1 LTPMNGDALKCP
13 VCGGT
18 MNRVK
23 VLPGKLARL
32 VRFRCT
38 CGHCEDLVNSKPSL
52 RDNTRE
58 IFVIEGF
65 QELP

>member
-1 LTPMNGDALKCP
+1 MNGDALKCP

-32 VRFRCT
+32 VRFRCA
-38 CGHCEDLVNSKPSL
+38 CGRCEDLTISKPSP
-52 RDNTRE
+52 RDNARE
-58 IFVIEGF
+58 VFVIEGF